1 MARSSTVNAG
11 PGNPSS
17 PSVYFPCMKTFMFTD
32 IEASTR
38 LWEEHPGEMAAAL
51 ARHDAILVEAVDQTR
66 GRVVK
71 TTGDGM
77 IAVFDSVADAVAAT
91 IHAQKALLAEQWG
104 PTGPLRVRMAVHAG
118 DTEGRDGDYF
128 GPAMNRTARI
138 MAAGHGG
145 QVLLSAVAAGLA
157 DGRLPPGALLRDL
170 GTHRLKDLTLP
181 EHLYQLV
188 HDDIESEFLAP
199 ITIDARPHNLPQQ
212 TTEFLGRGSELA
224 AIQLMLESPN
234 TRLLT
239 IAGPG
244 GAGKTRLGLQVAAEQ
259 LDLFRDGVFFVDL
272 SAERDPAAAFEAI
285 VRALEL
291 PVAGGGDPLQILRSR
306 LRDRQMLLVLDNF
319 EQVTAAAVGLSEL
332 LQHAPELKILVTS
345 RETLR
350 VRAEHV
356 FPVPPLSL
364 PHPKDATASIA
375 VSEAVQLF
383 TERARAVRP
392 GFAVTDENASVIAE
406 ICLRLDGLP
415 LAIELAAARLNVFT
429 PSDLLDRL
437 RERLD
442 VLGAGGRDLP
452 DRQRTLWG
460 AIGWSYELL
469 DEGERDI
476 FELMSVF
483 STTDLRALE
492 AVSASA
498 LDTGSVVD
506 SLASLVDK
514 SLVRSDDSGTSQR
527 FSMLLM
533 IKEYAEA
540 RLADSHERE
549 RAVRRAH
556 ALYFSAFAQRLQDR
570 LRGVERESA
579 LDDLA
584 SEIGNLRTVW
594 RFWVEQGDLEQLFHL
609 IDGLWALHEAKGWYH
624 AAIELASDTL
634 AVLATAEPS
643 PELAAEELTL
653 RTSLARALM
662 AVRGY
667 GVEVEEAFKQALEM
681 SQTTGAAAQRF
692 PVLRALA
699 SYYMNI
705 AEFGQSAE
713 MGRQLLELGE
723 REGDES
729 IRIEGHYVFGA
740 SLAFAGDLE
749 TGLPHLD
756 RAIELHDPRVH
767 SSNRFRLGPSTGV
780 VARTASGLILWQCGA
795 LERAVDRVTGGLSL
809 AREIDHPYS
818 VAYALYHNGFLA
830 LLRSRLE
837 ECVQRAHEL
846 AELADEHD
854 YVVWR
859 TLATVLEG
867 VSLTALGHTEE
878 GLAMT
883 ETGID
888 LYQGLTTP
896 PVFWPLILHLR
907 GLVRAL
913 AGQPEQALVLIEEA
927 IELGAP
933 EEVIAP
939 EFRVFKG
946 DFLRMLPEPDLAGAE
961 EAYLTAIRGSRA
973 GRLHLIELQALT
985 RLVGLRQEMGRSPDG
1000 SDELASLYN
1009 SFTEGFDE
1017 HDLIM
1022 ARQVLG

>member
-1 MARSSTVNAG
+1 MQA
-11 PGNPSS
+11 
-17 PSVYFPCMKTFMFTD
+17 FLFTD

-38 LWEEHPGEMAAAL
+38 LWEEHPDEMAAAL
-51 ARHDAILVEAVDQTR
+51 ARHDAILNEAVDQAR

-71 TTGDGM
+71 TTGDGLV
-77 IAVFDSVADAVAAT
+77 AVFDSVADTVAAT
-91 IHAQKALLAEQWG
+91 IHVQRALMAEPWG
-104 PTGPLRVRMAVHAG
+104 STGPLRVRMGVHAG
-118 DTEGRDGDYF
+118 DTESRDGDYF

-188 HDDIESEFLAP
+188 HEDIESDFPAP
-199 ITIDARPHNLPQQ
+199 ITLDARPHNLPQQ

-224 AIQLMLESPN
+224 AIQVMLESPN

-239 IAGPG
+239 VAGPG

-259 LDLFRDGVFFVDL
+259 LDRFRDGVFFVDL
-272 SAERDPAAAFEAI
+272 SAERDPDAAFEAI

-291 PVAGGGDPLQILRSR
+291 PVSGGDDPLQTLESG

-319 EQVTAAAVGLSEL
+319 EQVITAALGISEL
-332 LQHAPELKILVTS
+332 LQHAPELKVIVTS

-364 PHPKDATASIA
+364 PHPKDATAAIA
-375 VSEAVQLF
+375 ASEAVQLF
-383 TERARAVRP
+383 ADRAGAVRP
-392 GFAVTDENASVIAE
+392 GFAVTDENASIIAE

-437 RERLD
+437 RGRLD

-483 STTDLRALE
+483 STMGLPAIE
-492 AVSASA
+492 AVSTSA
-498 LDTGSVVD
+498 LGDGSVID

-527 FSMLLM
+527 FSMLLT

-540 RLADSHERE
+540 RLADSPERE
-549 RAVRRAH
+549 QAVRRAH
-556 ALYFSAFAQRLQDR
+556 ALYFSAYAHRLQDR
-570 LRGVERESA
+570 LRGMERESA

-584 SEIGNLRTVW
+584 SEIGNLRTAW
-594 RFWVEQGDLEQLFHL
+594 RYWVDQGDLEQLFHL
-609 IDGLWALHEAKGWYH
+609 IDGLWALHDAKGWYQ

-634 AVLATAEPS
+634 GVLARAEPS

-667 GVEVEEAFKQALEM
+667 GVEVEEAFKQVLEM

-699 SYYMNI
+699 TYYMNI
-705 AEFGQSAE
+705 ADFGQAAE

-729 IRIEGHYVFGA
+729 IRIEGHYVLGA
-740 SLAFAGDLE
+740 SVAFAGDLD

-767 SSNRFRLGPSTGV
+767 GSTRFRLGPNTGV
-780 VARTASGLILWQCGA
+780 VARVASGLILWQYGA
-795 LERAVDRVTGGLSL
+795 LERSVARVSAALDL

-818 VAYALYHNGFLA
+818 IAYALYHNGFLA
-830 LLRSRLE
+830 LSRSRFE
-837 ECVQRAHEL
+837 ECVQRAREL
-846 AELADEHD
+846 AEVADESD

-867 VSLTALGHTEE
+867 VSLTALGQAEE

-896 PVFWPLILHLR
+896 PVFWPLVLSLR
-907 GLVRAL
+907 GLVHAL
-913 AGQPEQALVLIEEA
+913 AGKPEQALALIDEA
-927 IELGAP
+927 IETGAP
-933 EEVIAP
+933 EGVASP
-939 EFRVFKG
+939 EFSMLKG
-946 DFLRMLPEPDLAGAE
+946 DFIRMLPEPDVDAAE
-961 EAYLTAIRGSRA
+961 DAYLEATRASRA
-973 GRLHLIELQALT
+973 GGLHLIELQALT
-985 RLVGLRQEMGRSPDG
+985 RLVGLRREMGHSPDG
-1000 SDELASLYN
+1000 SDELASLYD